1 MKSFTFQFWIIL
13 LPQIPILLL
22 LHTEGTRQVL
32 RLQSVQEEQLD
43 PGQGS
48 QISWVAAHRQRCQ
61 ARREFCMGGQH
72 QSLNQWE
79 NILQRWC
86 TQIITKTGF
95 LFYRWV
101 IWITEQTTDGAAMQ
115 LLKQNKKT
123 NMLFHLIFSP
133 KIDWHWSGGCVQ
145 WQQVQQ
151 GHPGISFPG
160 NVLQVPPWDPEHSL
174 LLGLPVPVG
183 HAWLSSRTQML
194 RTTYI
199 CSYRCELAAPPL
211 CAAFR
216 CPGYW
221 PEL

>member
-1 MKSFTFQFWIIL
+1 MKKFHHVSCEINMRCWCWDDNFQPLCFFFHISPYTSVCTFLMKSFTFQFWIIL

-43 PGQGS
+43 PGQRA

-115 LLKQNKKT
+115 LLTMRKQT
-123 NMLFHLIFSP
+123 CCF
-133 KIDWHWSGGCVQ
+133 
-145 WQQVQQ
+145 
-151 GHPGISFPG
+151 ISFS
-160 NVLQVPPWDPEHSL
+160 VLK
-174 LLGLPVPVG
+174 
-183 HAWLSSRTQML
+183 
-194 RTTYI
+194 
-199 CSYRCELAAPPL
+199 
-211 CAAFR
+211 
-216 CPGYW
+216 
-221 PEL
+221 